1 MTIHCIVGQRMH
13 ARCSLYGA
21 LASGS
26 RRDGTGRDGTTRT
39 DILENEKTH
48 MPVET
53 LLLIRGL
60 LLFLVLS
67 PVRRGAARGT
77 DRPVVSV
84 PGSVDAQARSHFHAA
99 LTGCGLFLCFKQ
111 RAFPGWH
118 AVSFTQPGVFRLR
131 VGGGE
136 GVEGWYVVFV
146 LVVLCL
152 VLIALNIFLLSRC

>member
-1 MTIHCIVGQRMH
+1 
-13 ARCSLYGA
+13 
-21 LASGS
+21 
-26 RRDGTGRDGTTRT
+26 
-39 DILENEKTH
+39 

-152 VLIALNIFLLSRC
+152 VLIAFTLLTELGGRGGVGKPAPRSFLPPANPQIAGLGTPAARADPGS

>member
-13 ARCSLYGA
+13 ARCSLCGA
-21 LASGS
+21 LAQD
-26 RRDGTGRDGTTRT
+26 RDGTARDGTTRT

-53 LLLIRGL
+53 LLIRGL

-84 PGSVDAQARSHFHAA
+84 PVSCDGQARSHFHAA

-111 RAFPGWH
+111 RAFPGGM
-118 AVSFTQPGVFRLR
+118 PFRLR
-131 VGGGE
+131 VRGGGE
-136 GVEGWYVVFV
+136 
-146 LVVLCL
+146 
-152 VLIALNIFLLSRC
+152 